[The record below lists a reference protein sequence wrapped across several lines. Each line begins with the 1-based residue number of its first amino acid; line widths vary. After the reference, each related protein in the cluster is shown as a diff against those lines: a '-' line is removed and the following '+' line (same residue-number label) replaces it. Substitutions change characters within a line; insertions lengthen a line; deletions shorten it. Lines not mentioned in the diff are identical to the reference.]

1 MKTSF
6 LKTFKSLEIGEAP
19 KDEIYGNINWPL
31 KRETKCEIFIDWNN
45 INENQIFTIQSM
57 DEKYQAKN
65 LKDLLVN
72 ENLKIKLDEVF
83 EKRNTFLNYL
93 NNSWKIWLE
102 NIENKLKNIC
112 WKSDS
117 SFLDILEDIELK
129 ISIYSDIYWNIEY
142 NDIYWLED
150 KISTNDFQNNI
161 DNFILKNE
169 EFYKTVWNELLSK
182 ENNFWL
188 FRLKNIQKNLKKEIF
203 FFDISNKIVIKWIE
217 LNKEK
222 LDNDIKTIDK
232 KIKESTELKEIEKI
246 LSNVWWNKLK
256 ELIENS
262 LIPIEKLKNEN
273 RENFP
278 LDSNLITLSD
288 VVLMTPENIHLNSF
302 MYEPILDMSD
312 WQFAMHLARWR

>member
-6 LKTFKSLEIGEAP
+6 LKTFKSLEIGETP

-93 NNSWKIWLE
+93 NNKSWKIWLE

-129 ISIYSDIYWNIEY
+129 ISIYSDIYWDIEY

-188 FRLKNIQKNLKKEIF
+188 FKLKKY
-203 FFDISNKIVIKWIE
+203 S
-217 LNKEK
+217 
-222 LDNDIKTIDK
+222 K
-232 KIKESTELKEIEKI
+232 K
-246 LSNVWWNKLK
+246 
-256 ELIENS
+256 
-262 LIPIEKLKNEN
+262 P
-273 RENFP
+273 
-278 LDSNLITLSD
+278 
-288 VVLMTPENIHLNSF
+288 
-302 MYEPILDMSD
+302 
-312 WQFAMHLARWR
+312 